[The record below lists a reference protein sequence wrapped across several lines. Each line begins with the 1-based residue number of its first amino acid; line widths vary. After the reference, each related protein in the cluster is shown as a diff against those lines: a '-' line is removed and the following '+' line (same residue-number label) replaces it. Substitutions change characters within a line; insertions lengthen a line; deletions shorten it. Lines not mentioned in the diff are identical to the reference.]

1 VQARPRDTK
10 EESGRA
16 QGRGRAILR
25 HTEAET
31 GRAQGRGRAI
41 LREMEAGTPD
51 IPAVERQEEA
61 AKERL
66 GFPLQILFRS

>member
-1 VQARPRDTK
+1 
-10 EESGRA
+10 
-16 QGRGRAILR
+16 
-25 HTEAET
+25 
-31 GRAQGRGRAI
+31 
-41 LREMEAGTPD
+41 MEAGTPD